1 MTKLHHRI
9 RSKANASLISIAQ
22 RFSDILI
29 IFLGLYIVCT
39 VNNINFGIK
48 HLLSCLLVLTIFQM
62 IGGIT
67 DFYRSWRGVKLIS
80 ELDLIIKNW
89 TLSLILMV
97 GILSYSKYLN
107 FNFRISFEWYIV
119 VSIGV
124 IICRMII
131 RCCSTIYTS
140 FRI

>member
-97 GILSYSKYLN
+97 GILSYSNTLILTFEFPLN
-107 FNFRISFEWYIV
+107 
-119 VSIGV
+119 G
-124 IICRMII
+124 
-131 RCCSTIYTS
+131 TS
-140 FRI
+140 L